1 MEDETAWTDIHSLNC
16 CLTRCDTLRHVAS
29 PGGRRVTWSAPCM
42 RPSTMTKIPVTFWT
56 SRTSTNEHQE
66 VKRAE
71 HETWWGLG
79 WYGWYGWFMMILLYS
94 LCRVGMS
101 RVSTWWSQEVLQL
114 HFSILAFRLQYSP
127 MIIIYHNMS
136 EWSRISRCR
145 SFSTVVTRMTR
156 EAPPLSPSS
165 PLCGVSICHLLP
177 GYRMPRIWDWI

>member
-56 SRTSTNEHQE
+56 SRTSTNEHQR

-79 WYGWYGWFMMILLYS
+79 WYGWFMMILFVELGWVN
-94 LCRVGMS
+94 L
-101 RVSTWWSQEVLQL
+101 STWWSQEVLQL
-114 HFSILAFRLQYSP
+114 HFSILAFRLTLQM
-127 MIIIYHNMS
+127 MIIYQNDPGYPG
-136 EWSRISRCR
+136 WCR

-177 GYRMPRIWDWI
+177 GYRMPRIIWDWI

>member
-1 MEDETAWTDIHSLNC
+1 MEDETAWTDIHLLNC

-56 SRTSTNEHQE
+56 SRTSTNEHQR

-79 WYGWYGWFMMILLYS
+79 WYGWFMMILFVELGW
-94 LCRVGMS
+94 VGCQHDEAKKYCNCTS
-101 RVSTWWSQEVLQL
+101 PFWI
-114 HFSILAFRLQYSP
+114 ILAFRLQY
-127 MIIIYHNMS
+127 YHNDPG
-136 EWSRISRCR
+136 WCR

-177 GYRMPRIWDWI
+177 GYRMPRIIWDWI